1 MRLEKGVRVYDEC
14 FVGLVRIFI
23 LILKSKGTNQG
34 FAAEDQPYITLGFQ
48 KKEAAF
54 EVIFVVSK

>member
-23 LILKSKGTNQG
+23 LILRVREPTKGLQQRTSLISHLH
-34 FAAEDQPYITLGFQ
+34 F
-48 KKEAAF
+48 KKR
-54 EVIFVVSK
+54 KLHLR

>member
-34 FAAEDQPYITLGFQ
+34 FAAEDQPYISHLDF
-48 KKEAAF
+48 KKR
-54 EVIFVVSK
+54 KLHLR